1 MCTACPASPPPARP
15 RAEPGAVSR
24 RTALRL
30 FGGTAAAVAL
40 TGCDDIDL
48 PFDLVSE
55 AQLEQLGLQ
64 SWQQITASVPPT
76 RDPSLQAHAEE
87 IAARLLRT
95 AGADPRAWRV
105 QVFASPD
112 ANAFALP
119 GNRIGVFEGMFRVAA
134 NADQLA
140 AVVGHE
146 IGHLQARHS
155 KERVEA
161 RMLTD
166 FGLQLVAVALD
177 LGDVAFSREIAGLLG
192 LGAEF
197 GIALP
202 YGRAQEL
209 EADRLGLELMH
220 RAGYRAEE
228 AAALWRRMD
237 AAGGAGPPSFL
248 STHPAPRERIAAI
261 EAMLPQ
267 VTGAA
272 R

>member
-1 MCTACPASPPPARP
+1 MCIACPASPSPPVRCAT
-15 RAEPGAVSR
+15 PGDVSR

-40 TGCDDIDL
+40 AGCDDLDL
-48 PFDLVSE
+48 PFDLVSD

-64 SWQQITASVPPT
+64 SWQQISASVPAT
-76 RDPSLQAHAEE
+76 RDAALQARAEE
-87 IAARLLRT
+87 IAGRLLRT
-95 AGADPRAWRV
+95 AGQDPRGWRV

-119 GNRIGVFEGMFRVAA
+119 GNRIGLFEGMFRVAA
-134 NADQLA
+134 DDHQLA

-146 IGHLQARHS
+146 IGHLQADHS

-177 LGDVAFSREIAGLLG
+177 MGDVAFSREIAGILG

-209 EADRLGLELMH
+209 EADRIGLGLMA
-220 RAGYRAEE
+220 RAGYRPE
-228 AAALWRRMD
+228 AAVALWRRME

-261 EAMLPQ
+261 EAMLPE
-267 VTGAA
+267 VAGA